1 MIIIPL
7 IRLIR
12 KWLRSRKAD
21 QRAAGDTRH
30 THS

>member
-12 KWLRSRKAD
+12 KWMKRRKAA
-21 QRAAGDTRH
+21 QQQHRSGEARR
-30 THS
+30 